1 MEGKKYRKIPK
12 RSSPFLNCIDSAL
25 CPEMRTTHL
34 VFKFCLLA
42 HPVLSPHILIMNFLL
57 ENYSEW
63 DFAHKHF
70 WNIACQWAESYLWSQ
85 EDFSVHWST

>member
-1 MEGKKYRKIPK
+1 MTKVKNKMDGINSRFENGGKKYRRIPN

-34 VFKFCLLA
+34 VFKFYLLA

-57 ENYSEW
+57 ENYSE
-63 DFAHKHF
+63 
-70 WNIACQWAESYLWSQ
+70 
-85 EDFSVHWST
+85 